1 MPGGMGGRG
10 GKAPD
15 TTSLYKTLGVAKN
28 ATASEIKKAYRKLAV
43 KHHPDK
49 GGDPDTFKEI
59 SKAYDIVGDE
69 EKRSRYD
76 QGGEDAVDGG
86 GGDGGDIFSQMFGGG
101 GQGRGRGGPKKGKSE
116 EHALDVTLEDLYNGK
131 VRKLSV
137 TRQVIDKSVEV
148 KQCAECDGTG
158 VVIQMIRM
166 GPMVQQTQAAC
177 GSCNGKGVTC
187 KKKRIKEVLE
197 VPVQKGAPSGH
208 KVTFQ
213 EKSDEHPG
221 VIPGDVVFVLNE
233 APHAVFK
240 RRGADLYIEKKISLV
255 EALCGFEM
263 EITHLDGRILIVRS
277 KPGEVVAPVLYDPF
291 AAESEEGEWETIKDT
306 DVTLEDVA
314 KAETTDVDALKQ
326 ACSKGQLK
334 GKGIGC
340 FVTSNGVTTFKQ
352 GTREECLAKSKPKRG
367 ATLYIIA
374 DPNASAGARTMKC
387 VEGEGLPTF
396 RDQTEHGNLFLIL
409 TIEFPENM
417 APEACSALRGILPPP
432 LNTVTAEEGGEN
444 VDICELVSKDPVQSF
459 NYNKPVTKEDDDDEG
474 QGHGHGG
481 GQNVQC
487 AQQ

>member
-1 MPGGMGGRG
+1 MGITLTTMFGGGGFSFGGMGGG
-10 GKAPD
+10 GMGGPRPDVD
-15 TTSLYKTLGVAKN
+15 TTGLYKTLGVAKN

-86 GGDGGDIFSQMFGGG
+86 GGDGGDVFSRMFGGG
-101 GQGRGRGGPKKGKSE
+101 GQGRRGGGGPKKGKSE

-148 KQCAECDGTG
+148 KQCNECDGQG

-177 GSCNGKGVTC
+177 GSCGGKGVTC

-197 VPVQKGAPSGH
+197 VPVQKGSPDGN
-208 KVTFQ
+208 KVVFA

-221 VIPGDVVFVLNE
+221 VTPGDVIFVLKE
-233 APHAVFK
+233 QAHATFK
-240 RRGADLYIEKKISLV
+240 RNGADLYIEKSISLV

-263 EITHLDGRILIVRS
+263 EIEQLDGRTLIVRS
-277 KPGEVVAPVLYDPF
+277 SPGEVITPVKYDPF
-291 AAESEEGEWETIKDT
+291 ASTEDDQEWEVLENKDCS
-306 DVTLEDVA
+306 LEDIA
-314 KAETTDVDALKQ
+314 RAETTDVDALKQ
-326 ACSKGQLK
+326 ACSKGQLR

-340 FVTSNGVTTFKQ
+340 FITRNGTTTFKQ
-352 GTREECLAKSKPKRG
+352 GTRPSAWLQAQPKMVLPCTFSV
-367 ATLYIIA
+367 TL
-374 DPNASAGARTMKC
+374 
-387 VEGEGLPTF
+387 
-396 RDQTEHGNLFLIL
+396 
-409 TIEFPENM
+409 
-417 APEACSALRGILPPP
+417 
-432 LNTVTAEEGGEN
+432 
-444 VDICELVSKDPVQSF
+444 
-459 NYNKPVTKEDDDDEG
+459 
-474 QGHGHGG
+474 
-481 GQNVQC
+481 
-487 AQQ
+487 